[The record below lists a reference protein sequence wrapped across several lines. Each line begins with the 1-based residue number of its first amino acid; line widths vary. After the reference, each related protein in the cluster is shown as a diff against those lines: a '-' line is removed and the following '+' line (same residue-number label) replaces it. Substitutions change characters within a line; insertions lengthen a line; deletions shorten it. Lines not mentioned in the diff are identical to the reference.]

1 MKTAVKI
8 RVANFC
14 MFLNMFAQSAIFPGI
29 LTDIEVGLSPWPVD
43 ADRWRFVS
51 LVRGIGQLV
60 RGDARFDQRDVE
72 LRHSMAAEAMVR

>member
-14 MFLNMFAQSAIFPGI
+14 MFLNVFTHLSIFPGT
-29 LTDIEVGLSPWPVD
+29 LTDIEVGLSPLPVD

-72 LRHSMAAEAMVR
+72 LRHSMAVEAIIR